1 MSFRLFKF
9 NLIWFFFFFWLLI
22 VCLWRY
28 EEDVWT
34 EIAKFLDGRSLMK
47 LAVTSKWFQ
56 RVIMDDSIWKF
67 VCLRDLQ
74 LPAAPQHV
82 DFKWFDLYTS
92 AFGMYKNFTL
102 SWTLYSACFPRLY
115 HQLFLILQ
123 MGATL
128 SSSTKKRSILV
139 SLIHRA
145 YWIWKKFIYLTF
157 KIILAE
163 YYYYYY
169 FLQQLTWQIVIGATS
184 LSFSHTTT
192 LIINLCCMS
201 CVCLDF
207 FFFFFHFKL
216 CLFYKE

>member
-1 MSFRLFKF
+1 M
-9 NLIWFFFFFWLLI
+9 LI

-28 EEDVWT
+28 EEDVWS

-74 LPAAPQHV
+74 LPAAPQHA

-102 SWTLYSACFPRLY
+102 SWPLYSACFPRLY

-169 FLQQLTWQIVIGATS
+169 FSQQLTW
-184 LSFSHTTT
+184 
-192 LIINLCCMS
+192 
-201 CVCLDF
+201 
-207 FFFFFHFKL
+207 
-216 CLFYKE
+216 